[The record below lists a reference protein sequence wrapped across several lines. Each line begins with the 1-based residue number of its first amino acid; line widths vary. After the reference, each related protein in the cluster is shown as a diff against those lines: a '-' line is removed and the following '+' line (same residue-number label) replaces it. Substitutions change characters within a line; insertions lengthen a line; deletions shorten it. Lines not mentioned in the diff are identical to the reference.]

1 MAIYLGQD
9 IIDVHRKYLRSD
21 IGSTKSF
28 EEFEGQ

>member
-21 IGSTKSF
+21 IGSTSRI
-28 EEFEGQ
+28 EEYDGQ